1 MRNNGKMTCL
11 YSAVQSDKIQ
21 MQLQSSRW
29 QLYLMLLSPGS
40 KLVNVLS
47 QMDLK
52 CFDHARSWR
61 KSCLPSRPR
70 FGHQWRRTNNA
81 NAMSFA
87 GIVSIII
94 AETPLHFH
102 FNSCLSSSNWGDSV
116 FVILSTSSVTFPLF
130 RSWPPLFRPFQAS
143 KGGLINGE
151 NPCKSAW

>member
-81 NAMSFA
+81 NAMSLALQEMVRLSSPKLHF
-87 GIVSIII
+87 
-94 AETPLHFH
+94 TPLQLLFVFLELRRFCFRYSIHFIGY
-102 FNSCLSSSNWGDSV
+102 FS
-116 FVILSTSSVTFPLF
+116 TFPVMAPSL
-130 RSWPPLFRPFQAS
+130 SAVS
-143 KGGLINGE
+143 GL
-151 NPCKSAW
+151 

>member
-29 QLYLMLLSPGS
+29 QFYLMLLSPGS
-40 KLVNVLS
+40 KVVNVLS

-61 KSCLPSRPR
+61 KSCLPSRPC

-87 GIVSIII
+87 GNGSIIV
-94 AETPLHFH
+94 AETPLHSTPTPVCLPRIEEILFSLFYPLHRLLFH
-102 FNSCLSSSNWGDSV
+102 FSGHGPLSFG
-116 FVILSTSSVTFPLF
+116 
-130 RSWPPLFRPFQAS
+130 RFRPL
-143 KGGLINGE
+143 KEG
-151 NPCKSAW
+151 